1 MAAVILSAC
10 RTPIGSFGGALK
22 DLTAP
27 QLGSIVIREAIA
39 RAGVAADRIDDV
51 LMGCVLQAGAGMNVA
66 RQAALAAGL
75 PPTVPAETVNRV
87 CGSGLS
93 AIMHAAD
100 ALAAGTA
107 DIVVAGG
114 TESMSNA
121 PYLLKGARWGYR
133 MGNAEVVD
141 VMVGEGLTCA
151 IEGCHMGTTAE
162 AIAAKYG
169 ITRAAQDAFAAESQ
183 RRAGAA
189 QDAGWFSGEI
199 VPVTLP
205 QKKGEPVVVSR
216 DEYPRPGTTAAT
228 LAALRPAFQKDGTVT
243 AGNAS
248 GINDGAAAL
257 VIADERAAAPTGRAP
272 LARILAYATAGVEPM
287 LMGLGP
293 VPAVRTAV
301 ARAGVALTEI
311 DLFELNEAFASQA
324 LAVVQDLG
332 VDPARVN
339 VGGGAI
345 ALGHPIGASGAR
357 VLVTLLHHLHRTG
370 GRYGVASLCVGG
382 GMGVAVVVERLE
394 HPAPPFRRSP

>member
-1 MAAVILSAC
+1 MAAFILSAC

-66 RQAALAAGL
+66 RQAALGAGL

-107 DIVVAGG
+107 EIVVAGG

-133 MGNAEVVD
+133 MGNADVVD

-169 ITRAAQDAFAAESQ
+169 ITRAAQDTFAAESQ

-216 DEYPRPGTTAAT
+216 DEYPRPGTTAA
-228 LAALRPAFQKDGTVT
+228 KV
-243 AGNAS
+243 
-248 GINDGAAAL
+248 
-257 VIADERAAAPTGRAP
+257 GRAQ
-272 LARILAYATAGVEPM
+272 AGVSE
-287 LMGLGP
+287 GRHSHG
-293 VPAVRTAV
+293 RQRFGHQRRCG
-301 ARAGVALTEI
+301 RACRCRRACSGNYWTSA
-311 DLFELNEAFASQA
+311 ACSYS
-324 LAVVQDLG
+324 
-332 VDPARVN
+332 RVCD
-339 VGGGAI
+339 
-345 ALGHPIGASGAR
+345 
-357 VLVTLLHHLHRTG
+357 
-370 GRYGVASLCVGG
+370 GR
-382 GMGVAVVVERLE
+382 R
-394 HPAPPFRRSP
+394 